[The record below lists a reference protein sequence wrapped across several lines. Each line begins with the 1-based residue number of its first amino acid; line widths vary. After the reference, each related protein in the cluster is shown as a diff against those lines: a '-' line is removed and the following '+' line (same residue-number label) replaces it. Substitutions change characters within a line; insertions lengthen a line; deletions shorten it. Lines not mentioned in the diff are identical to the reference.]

1 MFGRICSVC
10 YETLYVFSSWIAV
23 LFQVIFGLWKLSRV
37 PKPRVTFFGG
47 AHLKLDDPDS
57 RAANKLAQLCVKNE
71 ISVVTG
77 GGPGIMEAANCGAL
91 ESNHFNTQRTIGI
104 TIKNLTE
111 EDVNVCAIG
120 YNIVLRY
127 FFARKWL
134 LINYSE
140 AFVVFPGGFGTM
152 DELSEVLT
160 LMKSRQLRILPIILY
175 NSRYWKPFLEWVDLA
190 VKQEII
196 SEDILKLITVSDSLE
211 EIFSILEKQC
221 KSTKI

>member
-1 MFGRICSVC
+1 M
-10 YETLYVFSSWIAV
+10 
-23 LFQVIFGLWKLSRV
+23 
-37 PKPRVTFFGG
+37 
-47 AHLKLDDPDS
+47 
-57 RAANKLAQLCVKNE
+57 AQICVKNK

-77 GGPGIMEAANCGAL
+77 GGPGIMEAANCGVL
-91 ESNHFNTQRTIGI
+91 ESNHSNRQRTIGI
-104 TIKNLTE
+104 AMKNLPGE
-111 EDVNVCAIG
+111 EDVNVCTTG

-211 EIFSILEKQC
+211 EIFSILENQC
-221 KSTKI
+221 KNSKL

>member
-10 YETLYVFSSWIAV
+10 YEILYLLFSWIAV
-23 LFQVIFGLWKLSRV
+23 LFQVIFGLWKLSKV

-47 AHLKLDDPDS
+47 AHLKLDDADAK
-57 RAANKLAQLCVKNE
+57 AANKLAQLCVKNE

-77 GGPGIMEAANCGAL
+77 GGPGIMEAANCGVL
-91 ESNHFNTQRTIGI
+91 ESNHSNMQRTIGI
-104 TIKNLTE
+104 AINLPE
-111 EDVNVCAIG
+111 EDVNVCVTD
-120 YNIVLRY
+120 YNIVLRH

-160 LMKSRQLRILPIILY
+160 LMKSKQLRILPIILY
-175 NSRYWKPFLEWVDLA
+175 NSKYWKLFLEWIDLA

-196 SEDILKLITVSDSLE
+196 SKDIVKLITVSDSLE
-211 EIFSILEKQC
+211 EIFSILENQC
-221 KSTKI
+221 KNSKL